1 MTDKKNRQLKKAW
14 QNNYPIYKTNKIE
27 VICSP
32 DYEKNDDIGVF
43 WKDHKETKAFPLTF
57 NIITPIRLIKEL
69 SLALLVGLK
78 TLKNDLKIEISDEEL
93 NTLIQK
99 YEEKAQIKVEK

>member
-1 MTDKKNRQLKKAW
+1 MIKKERKLKKAW
-14 QNNYPIYKTNKIE
+14 QNNYKIYKTNKIE

-32 DYEKNDDIGVF
+32 NYEKGDDIGVF

-57 NIITPIRLIKEL
+57 NTITPIRLSKEL

-78 TLKNDLKIEISDEEL
+78 ILKSDLKLEISDEKLEK
-93 NTLIQK
+93 LIK
-99 YEEKAQIKVEK
+99 TYEKRAKIKAK